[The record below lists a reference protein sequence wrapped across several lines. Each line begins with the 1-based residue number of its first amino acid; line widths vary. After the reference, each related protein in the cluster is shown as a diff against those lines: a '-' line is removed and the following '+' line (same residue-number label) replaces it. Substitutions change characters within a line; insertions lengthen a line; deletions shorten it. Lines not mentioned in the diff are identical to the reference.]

1 MKDYSRIIG
10 KITSTP
16 WMITPDALKLMLD
29 VFDAHLSGTITQEDL
44 RLRLQ
49 DTERKDDSRVQRN
62 GSVGVLSLQGP
73 IFPKA
78 NLMTELSGA
87 TSIAQFRD
95 EFRSLMADDS
105 VDAILLDIDS
115 PGGLSEQIDEMATEI
130 REARDTKPI
139 YAIANASA
147 NSAAFYLGS
156 QATKMFA
163 TPSGQVGSIGTYMVH
178 MDNSE
183 LKERIGVKETIIKA
197 GRFKAAIIEPLTPD
211 SREYLQDHISQVN
224 ADFIKAVALGRKVS
238 QKEVTQNYGEGG
250 IVTPKRA
257 AEVGMIDGVM
267 TYDAVLESMSEG
279 GGVSLSMKQSYDAA
293 KEHSEPGTGQGDEPT
308 PREEPEEGDPAIEGG
323 WRRDTPPV
331 VNELQ
336 EVKLV
341 DREWLEARASS
352 LGVEFSEETS
362 DEDLSEAV
370 ASRIEEIVV
379 PLTDATA
386 DAEAQRA
393 FAESY
398 PEQAAQMD
406 KLLAESRNNAA
417 ITFAESYR
425 TFEDNSKLGFSTTV
439 RDQLSDAHMKV
450 AERRFTQ
457 DDLKS
462 LMDAVVAKEATVPLG
477 EEGSARLGEP
487 VEAARPGLEVRKQF
501 AELVRN
507 AMTEDSLDRDAAIN
521 HVAQQNPELFA
532 AYRNSR

>member
-1 MKDYSRIIG
+1 MEDYSRIIG

-29 VFDAHLSGTITQEDL
+29 VFDAHLSGTITQEEI

-49 DTERKDDSRVQRN
+49 DNERKDGSRVKRN
-62 GSVGVLSLQGP
+62 GSVGVLALQGP

-87 TSIAQFRD
+87 TSIAQFRN

-130 REARDTKPI
+130 REAREKKPI
-139 YAIANASA
+139 YAIANAAA
-147 NSAAFYLGS
+147 NSAAYYLGS

-163 TPSGQVGSIGTYMVH
+163 TPSGQIGSIGTYMVH

-183 LKERIGVKETIIKA
+183 LKERIGVKETVIKA
-197 GRFKAAIIEPLTPD
+197 GRFKAAMIEPLTPD
-211 SREYLQDHISQVN
+211 SHEYLQDHVSQVN
-224 ADFIKAVALGRKVS
+224 ADFVKAVALGRNVNEE
-238 QKEVTQNYGEGG
+238 EVTKNYGEGG
-250 IVTPKRA
+250 IVTPKRG

-267 TYDAVLESMSEG
+267 TYDEVLASMSSVPVG
-279 GGVSLSMKQSYDAA
+279 TTRQSYDAD
-293 KEHSEPGTGQGDEPT
+293 KEHSEPGTGQGGEPT
-308 PREEPEEGDPAIEGG
+308 PREAPEEGDPAIEGG
-323 WRRDTPPV
+323 WRRDTPPI
-331 VNELQ
+331 VNELE
-336 EVKLV
+336 EVTVV

-352 LGVEFSEETS
+352 LGIEFSEETS
-362 DEDLSEAV
+362 DEDLAEAV
-370 ASRIEEIVV
+370 ANRVEEVVV
-379 PLTDATA
+379 PLTSATA

-398 PEQAAQMD
+398 PEQAKQMD
-406 KLLAESRNNAA
+406 RLLAESRGNAA
-417 ITFAESYR
+417 INFAESYR
-425 TFEDNSKLGFSTTV
+425 TFEDDSKRGFSTAV
-439 RDQLSDAHMKV
+439 RELLSDAHIKV
-450 AERRFTQ
+450 SERRFTQ

-462 LMDAVVAKEATVPLG
+462 LMDAVSAKEATVPLG
-477 EEGSARLGEP
+477 EEGSARAGEP
-487 VEAARPGLEVRKQF
+487 AQAVRPGPEVRKQF

-507 AMTEDSLDRDAAIN
+507 AMTEDSLDRDAAIQ

-532 AYRNSR
+532 AYRAS